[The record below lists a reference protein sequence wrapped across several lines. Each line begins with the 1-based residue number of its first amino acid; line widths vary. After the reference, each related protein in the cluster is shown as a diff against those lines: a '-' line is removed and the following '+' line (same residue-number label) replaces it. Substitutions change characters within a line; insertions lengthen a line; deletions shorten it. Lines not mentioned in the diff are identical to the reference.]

1 MSKTKK
7 KIQLLQVASKSY
19 LLISAL
25 LMILSSVGLYF
36 YTKYLLQDE
45 IEEELYSTHYRIEH
59 RLSENKIFY
68 NLPPVSEVEEVG
80 ELRPESLKD
89 TIIYDP
95 SQDEMEEFRE
105 LTSYKEINAK
115 NYRITVRML
124 VVESKDILLAIVF
137 SYIIILLLIFLTQ
150 FYFSKARDKIL
161 WAPFFTNLKRMK
173 GFSLQS
179 GYPIELVDSN
189 ILEFSELRQ
198 EIKGLMDK
206 VTSDY
211 QNLKQ
216 FTEDVSHE
224 LQTPLAIM
232 QAKIENI
239 INDQE
244 LDFALFQALSSFQN
258 DMQRLVQ
265 LNKKLVLL
273 TKLENKQFI
282 NAQELNFNELV
293 NDTLLNFKELTPIP
307 IELEEKK
314 TVLLKADT
322 HLIQVL
328 CNNLISNAIKY
339 CIPEGSVSILI
350 TEKSFSISNSGK
362 TAALHP
368 EKLFNR
374 FYKEDKSMQSN
385 GLGLAIVKKIT
396 DYYNYD
402 IHYTFEDEKHIFKI
416 EF

>member
-1 MSKTKK
+1 
-7 KIQLLQVASKSY
+7 
-19 LLISAL
+19 
-25 LMILSSVGLYF
+25 
-36 YTKYLLQDE
+36 
-45 IEEELYSTHYRIEH
+45 
-59 RLSENKIFY
+59 
-68 NLPPVSEVEEVG
+68 
-80 ELRPESLKD
+80 
-89 TIIYDP
+89 
-95 SQDEMEEFRE
+95 
-105 LTSYKEINAK
+105 
-115 NYRITVRML
+115 
-124 VVESKDILLAIVF
+124 
-137 SYIIILLLIFLTQ
+137 
-150 FYFSKARDKIL
+150 
-161 WAPFFTNLKRMK
+161 MK

-179 GYPIELVDSN
+179 GHPIELVDSN

-239 INDQE
+239 INDQK

-282 NAQELNFNELV
+282 NAKELNFNALV
-293 NDTLLNFKELTPIP
+293 NETLLNFKELTPIP
-307 IELEEKK
+307 IELDEKD
-314 TVLLKADT
+314 TVLLKADI

-339 CIPEGSVSILI
+339 CAPEGSVSVLI
-350 TEKSFSISNSGK
+350 KEKCFSISNSGK
-362 TAALHP
+362 ESALHP

-402 IHYTFEDEKHIFKI
+402 ISYEFVNKRHVFKI